1 MQHSCLSAHTDRIPV
16 HHRVGN
22 LFPGMKCDFVQVFGC
37 APGAWWDVAAF
48 QALTSPS
55 FPLQL
60 HPSQQRPG
68 VEPCRGLGRCFGKC
82 RGPGMSRILP
92 CTVQSLTY
100 VQSCQSC
107 SRGSP
112 RAALA
117 SRNLPRSTLSKCWD
131 RIAPKV
137 RKRQRKRE
145 VEEGNV
151 WKNMWVNK

>member
-1 MQHSCLSAHTDRIPV
+1 M

-22 LFPGMKCDFVQVFGC
+22 LFPGMKSDFVQVFGC
-37 APGAWWDVAAF
+37 VPGAWWDVAAF
-48 QALTSPS
+48 QALNSPS

-82 RGPGMSRILP
+82 RGLGMSQILP

-112 RAALA
+112 RAALCQQEFA
-117 SRNLPRSTLSKCWD
+117 SEHFVQVLGQNCPYSQKKAEKTGGGG
-131 RIAPKV
+131 
-137 RKRQRKRE
+137 RKR
-145 VEEGNV
+145 VEEYVG
-151 WKNMWVNK
+151 